1 MINFAAAAGAAGLLL
16 AVTTGAQAIPL
27 SDATAY
33 SASNELVLVS
43 GGCGPYGHRGPF
55 GHCQPG
61 GQWGYGARP
70 FGWRPVC
77 PPGYHLGPYRHACW
91 PN

>member
-27 SDATAY
+27 SDTAY

-55 GHCQPG
+55 GYCQPG
-61 GQWGYGARP
+61 GQWGEGARP